1 MGLFIV
7 LMIWTTQR
15 KWHARSL
22 LIPRPTTTIMFL
34 LVTSHIK
41 MSCGLALTSYVQ
53 ISADVKRHQYV
64 FIWASQVII
73 LSTYIVD
80 YSN

>member
-1 MGLFIV
+1 MLDLSEPKHSKAVNMVAPG
-7 LMIWTTQR
+7 R
-15 KWHARSL
+15 Y
-22 LIPRPTTTIMFL
+22 IMFL

-41 MSCGLALTSYVQ
+41 MSCELALTSYVQ
-53 ISADVKRHQYV
+53 ISADVKRRKY
-64 FIWASQVII
+64 ILRCGSQMVTS